1 MSANGVV
8 SLRFSGALLGLIA
21 LGCVLMTGRSDAQS
35 TDNAGRRTTLPR
47 IDVKQAAAK
56 RAASPT
62 VPRQQA
68 RPARRP
74 AGARLPTARGPTAP
88 GPLSTQAPTAT
99 QPPLDQPSPIT
110 GADLSPSAEALPAAT
125 TRIDAGTIYRRPY
138 VSYGDIFRPVGGF
151 NVADYGQG
159 AIGYGLSLRGYTEG
173 EHGRDIAFF
182 IDGVPVN
189 QISSIHTPNYVDL
202 NVLIPETVKNIE
214 IVRGPFWVECGDSN
228 LGGCI
233 RVTTKQSEPFASI
246 GGSGG
251 SFGTAR
257 AVATYSRT
265 DTAVQPFLVETAYHT
280 DGYRDNSFISN
291 YNSFNKFTFLQPDGS
306 LWSLRGQ
313 AYGTTFGA
321 PGYINRDAVASGAL
335 PPTAAVNPTDGG
347 NVDLQNLVANYSSGP
362 TNQELSG
369 VLFAQHDVFNRYADF
384 GGGQRWQHDERS
396 MIGGSGKK
404 VWTGDVADAFPVQLL
419 VGTYWRTDFID
430 AFQGPSTAR
439 VLSGPLTTDVGVT
452 ETNLA
457 GYAQLQVKPAP
468 WLKITGAERFDQFFY
483 SVDNR
488 LNPALQPDV
497 APGVWSPKAG
507 VSIVPVSWLEFYANY
522 GQGFRSPDVPLELLS
537 NPSIQPFKI
546 ESKEAGVWLRFDRFT
561 FRGDVWTTESQNE
574 SFQAAPGLPVTFLG
588 QARRDG
594 FDLDGRFYVIKDGTS
609 NVSLFA
615 NYGGVEALLLNS
627 APSFFVPNVP
637 VYVANAGIDF
647 NVPTRLGQRLSGE
660 AYATFVGKK
669 YLTQDGLLTTSPFTR
684 WAARLA
690 YSWPDG
696 LTAFTQATWYPGD
709 RLSEFATNF
718 GNVTGASSSDIFTSP
733 VPALKVMAGLTYRM
747 APLIADFTQPTTKM
761 VVK

>member
-1 MSANGVV
+1 MSQLG
-8 SLRFSGALLGLIA
+8 FSGAVLCLIA
-21 LGCVLMTGRSDAQS
+21 LACLPMTGRSHAQS
-35 TDNAGRRTTLPR
+35 TDNAARRTALPR
-47 IDVKQAAAK
+47 INVTQPPAKRPAKRTAAAK
-56 RAASPT
+56 
-62 VPRQQA
+62 PRGTKG
-68 RPARRP
+68 RPASAP
-74 AGARLPTARGPTAP
+74 AVGPPSAQPPTALEP
-88 GPLSTQAPTAT
+88 G
-99 QPPLDQPSPIT
+99 LDPSSQIT
-110 GADLSPSAEALPAAT
+110 GGDLSPAAAALPAAT
-125 TRIDAGTIYRRPY
+125 TRIDATTLYRRPY

-151 NVADYGQG
+151 NVSNYGQG
-159 AIGYGLSLRGYTEG
+159 AIGYGLSLRGYTEA
-173 EHGRDIAFF
+173 EHGRDIAYF

-189 QISSIHTPNYVDL
+189 QISSIHTPNYADL
-202 NVLIPETVKNIE
+202 NILIPETVKAIE

-251 SFGTAR
+251 SFDTGR
-257 AVATYSRT
+257 LVATYSRT
-265 DTAVQPFLVETAYHT
+265 DTTIQPFFVETAYHT
-280 DGYRDNSFISN
+280 DGYRDNSFVNN

-306 LWSLRGQ
+306 QWSLRGQ

-321 PGYINRDAVASGAL
+321 PSYISRVAVASGAL

-347 NVDLQNLVANYSSGP
+347 NVELQNLVANYSSGP
-362 TNQELSG
+362 ANQELSG

-384 GGGQRWQHDERS
+384 GSGQRWQHDERS
-396 MIGGSGKK
+396 MIGGSAKK
-404 VWTGDVADAFPVQLL
+404 IWTGDVIDGVPVQLL
-419 VGTYWRTDFID
+419 VGSYWRTDFID
-430 AFQGPSTAR
+430 AFQGPTTAR
-439 VLSGPLTTDVGVT
+439 VLNGPLTTDIGVT

-457 GYAQLQVKPAP
+457 SYAQLQIKPAP

-483 SVDNR
+483 NVNNR
-488 LNPALQPDV
+488 LDPTLEPDV

-507 VSIVPVSWLEFYANY
+507 VSFVPFSWFEIYANY

-546 ESKEAGVWLRFDRFT
+546 ESKEAGVQLRFDRFT
-561 FRGDVWTTESQNE
+561 FRGDVWTTDSQNE
-574 SFQAAPGLPVTFLG
+574 AFQAAPGLPETFLG
-588 QARRDG
+588 KARRDG
-594 FDLDGRFYVIKDGTS
+594 FDLDGRFFVLKDSSS

-615 NYGGVEALLLNS
+615 NYGAVEALLLDS
-627 APSFFVPNVP
+627 APSQFVPNVP
-637 VYVANAGIDF
+637 TYVANVGIDF
-647 NVPTRLGQRLSGE
+647 NVPTVRQERLSGE
-660 AYATFVGKK
+660 FYVTFVGKK

-696 LTAFTQATWYPGD
+696 WTAFAQATWYPGD

-733 VPALKVMAGLTYRM
+733 VAAVTVMAGFTYRM
-747 APLIADFTQPTTKM
+747 APTVADLTPPTTKM